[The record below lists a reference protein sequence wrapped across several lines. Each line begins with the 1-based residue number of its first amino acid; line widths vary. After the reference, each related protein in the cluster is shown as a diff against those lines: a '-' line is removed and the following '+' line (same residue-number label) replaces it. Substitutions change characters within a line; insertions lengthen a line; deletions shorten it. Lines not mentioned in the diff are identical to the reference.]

1 MSPSSGKSR
10 HHEKAAT
17 SESLS
22 KASKTFFIPGLESSR
37 SVGQK
42 ISTCRKS
49 FRACT
54 MCTICTS
61 LNHKILNLLLCR
73 QPRPSGRKD
82 HSDSEEPPLS
92 FNFLPDPSLATPIP
106 SSIPPHP
113 TPSIPC
119 NLVTVAC
126 DRMAFIVTTHCYHHH
141 S

>member
-10 HHEKAAT
+10 HHEKATT

-22 KASKTFFIPGLESSR
+22 KASKTFFVPGLESSR
-37 SVGQK
+37 SVEQK

-61 LNHKILNLLLCR
+61 LSLNLLLCR

-82 HSDSEEPPLS
+82 HSVSEEPPLS
-92 FNFLPDPSLATPIP
+92 FNFLPDPSLATPLF
-106 SSIPPHP
+106 PPLSHP
-113 TPSIPC
+113 TPPSIPC